1 MKVWLG
7 FLLAAVFL
15 AGHEYRKQ
23 RPTRLIVLL
32 TLSALVTLAFHSY
45 RFV

>member
-7 FLLAAVFL
+7 FLVVAMFL

-23 RPTRLIVLL
+23 RPTRMIVLL
-32 TLSALVTLAFHSY
+32 ILSALVTLAFRSY

>member
-7 FLLAAVFL
+7 FLLVAVFL

-23 RPTRLIVLL
+23 RPMRLIVLL
-32 TLSALVTLAFHSY
+32 VLSVLVTVAFRSY